1 MPSNQVLEH
10 VAANL
15 RRLRDGQGLSQ
26 QALADAAGVSRRTIA
41 GLEAGDANIS
51 LAKLSLIATALGAN
65 FTALVSPAGRAP
77 DQAPDVLTWRGQLA
91 GSQAVLH
98 CSAAAS
104 HQVELWSWT
113 LAPGE
118 RYHAEADPEGCVE
131 MLYVIEGALT
141 LELAGQERVIP
152 AGATTS
158 FASSVSYAYANRQAG
173 VLRFIRN
180 LVI

>member
-1 MPSNQVLEH
+1 
-10 VAANL
+10 
-15 RRLRDGQGLSQ
+15 
-26 QALADAAGVSRRTIA
+26 
-41 GLEAGDANIS
+41 
-51 LAKLSLIATALGAN
+51 
-65 FTALVSPAGRAP
+65 
-77 DQAPDVLTWRGQLA
+77 
-91 GSQAVLH
+91 
-98 CSAAAS
+98 
-104 HQVELWSWT
+104 
-113 LAPGE
+113 
-118 RYHAEADPEGCVE
+118 

>member
-1 MPSNQVLEH
+1 M
-10 VAANL
+10 
-15 RRLRDGQGLSQ
+15 
-26 QALADAAGVSRRTIA
+26 
-41 GLEAGDANIS
+41 
-51 LAKLSLIATALGAN
+51 
-65 FTALVSPAGRAP
+65 
-77 DQAPDVLTWRGQLA
+77 LTWRGQLA

-118 RYHAEADPEGCVE
+118 RYRAEADPEGCVE